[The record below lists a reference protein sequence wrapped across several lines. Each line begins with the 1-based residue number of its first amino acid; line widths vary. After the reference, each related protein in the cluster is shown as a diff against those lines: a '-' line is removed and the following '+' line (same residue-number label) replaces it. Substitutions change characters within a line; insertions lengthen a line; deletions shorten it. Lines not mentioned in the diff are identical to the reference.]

1 VFIIYGLGGGEAFHT
16 SSLSISTPTILYK
29 IQYKCIN
36 MLNVQY
42 QLNNKKIFIY
52 DVSNS
57 AKAPV
62 IKLVAT

>member
-1 VFIIYGLGGGEAFHT
+1 
-16 SSLSISTPTILYK
+16 
-29 IQYKCIN
+29 